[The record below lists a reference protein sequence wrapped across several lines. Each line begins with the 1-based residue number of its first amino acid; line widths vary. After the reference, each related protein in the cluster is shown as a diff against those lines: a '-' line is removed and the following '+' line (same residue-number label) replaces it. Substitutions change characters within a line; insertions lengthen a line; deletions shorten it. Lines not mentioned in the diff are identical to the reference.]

1 MPANYDTFFFEIDK
15 GIVFMRHFMS
25 TGERSGRVSDDTAIK
40 YKLILHW
47 LLSDLFGPGEGTFD
61 NVVSIDILKL
71 PRHDMKT

>member
-40 YKLILHW
+40 YKLILH
-47 LLSDLFGPGEGTFD
+47 
-61 NVVSIDILKL
+61 
-71 PRHDMKT
+71 